1 MVHYCSLVSI
11 LNILLYC
18 FLASFTPSR
27 SSSKFQ
33 PNSSTIFLLP
43 AVIATIELQY
53 LCTLRAPA
61 SIWLSVSVTLM
72 TPPRCPILICI
83 FFYLSPMG
91 TALPLDSLLSPLTP
105 TPSFSSD
112 SNSFPFTGNIAP
124 TECFVGGV
132 VSPQISYDEVF
143 PPSTLE

>member
-1 MVHYCSLVSI
+1 MVHYCSLVNI

-83 FFYLSPMG
+83 FFYPISHG
-91 TALPLDSLLSPLTP
+91 DCTP
-105 TPSFSSD
+105 SWFPSFSSD

-143 PPSTLE
+143 PPSTLECDCVWK